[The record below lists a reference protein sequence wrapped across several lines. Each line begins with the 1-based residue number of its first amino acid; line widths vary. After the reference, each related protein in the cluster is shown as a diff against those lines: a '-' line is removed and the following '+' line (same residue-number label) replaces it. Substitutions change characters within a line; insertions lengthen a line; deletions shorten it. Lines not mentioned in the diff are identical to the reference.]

1 MGIGGKHLERM
12 RCNECVDTYISR
24 IMCWC
29 DHQTSR
35 NRIKPLTTGL
45 MFQVHNTVIAVYFL
59 SLIVITAADDNIKS
73 DTIFI
78 RKKHKTENVKLL
90 EPHVHIVR
98 NTSKFPWLHHSAFLN
113 PDRSY

>member
-1 MGIGGKHLERM
+1 M
-12 RCNECVDTYISR
+12 SR
-24 IMCWC
+24 IIFWC

-45 MFQVHNTVIAVYFL
+45 TLQIHNAVITVYFL
-59 SLIVITAADDNIKS
+59 SLIVVTAADDDNINS

-78 RKKHKTENVKLL
+78 RKNHKTENVKLL

-98 NTSKFPWLHHSAFLN
+98 NTSEFPLIHRSAFLKH
-113 PDRSY
+113 